1 MRNIELKARLADRDR
16 AKACCEDLGA
26 AFQGDIHQVDTYFRV
41 PDGRLKLR
49 EKDPGSDEL
58 IFYRREDVAEARASD
73 YYLAPATP
81 DLKPLL
87 TEAFGVIAVVDKVRS
102 LWFWEN
108 VRIHLDRVQ
117 GLGDF
122 IEFEAVLSEDHDDA
136 DGHEKV
142 THLQKAFA
150 LTEPI
155 QGSYLDL
162 ILASKIEG
170 KIADTLKR

>member
-16 AKACCEDLGA
+16 AVLCCKNLGA

-41 PDGRLKLR
+41 DEGRLKLR
-49 EKDPGSDEL
+49 EKDPGGSEL
-58 IFYRREDVAEARASD
+58 IFYRREDVAGARASE
-73 YYLAPATP
+73 YYIAPAAP
-81 DLKPLL
+81 ELKALL
-87 TEAFGVIAVVDKVRS
+87 TEALGVIAVVEKIRS

-117 GLGDF
+117 ELGDF
-122 IEFEAVLSEDHDDA
+122 IEFEAVLSKDHNDA

-142 THLQKAFA
+142 ALLQETFS
-150 LTEPI
+150 LPEPI

-162 ILASKIEG
+162 ILAIKG
-170 KIADTLKR
+170 

>member
-1 MRNIELKARLADRDR
+1 MRNVELKARLADRGL

-26 AFQGDIHQVDTYFRV
+26 AFQGDIHQVDIYFRV
-41 PDGRLKLR
+41 PEGRLKLR
-49 EKDPGSDEL
+49 EKDPGGGEL
-58 IFYRREDVAEARASD
+58 IFYRREDVAEARTSD
-73 YYLAPATP
+73 YYLAPAAP
-81 DLKPLL
+81 ELKTLL
-87 TEAFGVIAVVDKVRS
+87 TNAFGVIAVVDKVRS
-102 LWFWEN
+102 LWFWKN

-122 IEFEAVLSEDHDDA
+122 IEFEAVLSQDHNEA

-142 THLQKAFA
+142 AHLQETFS

-162 ILASKIEG
+162 ILAIKDQE
-170 KIADTLKR
+170 